1 MHGVEKGLNELC
13 GMLKMAESDIKKST
27 GGSQVMAVQNKPTF
41 KKKGSSWK
49 KKKKGK
55 AKVANPKPN
64 PTPKA
69 KPGPATNKECFHC
82 H

>member
-1 MHGVEKGLNELC
+1 
-13 GMLKMAESDIKKST
+13 
-27 GGSQVMAVQNKPTF
+27 MAVQNKPAF
-41 KKKGSSWK
+41 KKKDSSW

-55 AKVANPKPN
+55 AKVVNPKPN

-69 KPGPATNKECFHC
+69 KPGPATDKECFHC

>member
-1 MHGVEKGLNELC
+1 MSYAACSRRQRVTSRKAQVH
-13 GMLKMAESDIKKST
+13 
-27 GGSQVMAVQNKPTF
+27 VMATQNKPTF
-41 KKKGSSWK
+41 KKKGSSW

-69 KPGPATNKECFHC
+69 KPGPAVDKECFHC
-82 H
+82 HQPGH